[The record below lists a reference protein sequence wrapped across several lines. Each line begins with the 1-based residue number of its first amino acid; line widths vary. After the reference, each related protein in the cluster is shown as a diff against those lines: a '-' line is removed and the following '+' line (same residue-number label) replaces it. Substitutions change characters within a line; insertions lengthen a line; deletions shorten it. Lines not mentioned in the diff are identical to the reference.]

1 MKKTR
6 MIVNALSL
14 AVIFGGA
21 PLALTAQ
28 EEIAPP
34 NDGGGSCCD
43 QAGATCYIRMGD
55 WLIVQEGAKYC

>member
-21 PLALTAQ
+21 PLALSAQ
-28 EEIAPP
+28 ASAVAP
-34 NDGGGSCCD
+34 GEGGSCCSS
-43 QAGATCYIRMGD
+43 AGATCYIRLGD
-55 WLIVQEGAKYC
+55 WLIIQEGAKYC